1 MSREC
6 AHIHRHRMFRVLQ
19 VLKFINGVFTRQAM
33 PRDAF
38 SYAFFLTSFRRP
50 IFTVKTS
57 TYHFCKMSLVKSPSF
72 THSVRLSSSC
82 ETSDVE
88 PPREGTEENTE
99 SHVVNP
105 TEGSQEHGEG
115 ILQSPW

>member
-1 MSREC
+1 
-6 AHIHRHRMFRVLQ
+6 
-19 VLKFINGVFTRQAM
+19 
-33 PRDAF
+33 
-38 SYAFFLTSFRRP
+38 
-50 IFTVKTS
+50 
-57 TYHFCKMSLVKSPSF
+57 MSLVKSPSF
-72 THSVRLSSSC
+72 AHSVRSGTSC

-88 PPREGTEENTE
+88 PPREATEENTE